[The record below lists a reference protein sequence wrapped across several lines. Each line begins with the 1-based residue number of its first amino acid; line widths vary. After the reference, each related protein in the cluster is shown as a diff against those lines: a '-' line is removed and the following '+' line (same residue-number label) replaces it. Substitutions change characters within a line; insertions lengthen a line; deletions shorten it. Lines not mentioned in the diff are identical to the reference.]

1 LLPQPVIRAAGPAKP
16 TGRAGAVPARP
27 GRQRPGW
34 LRVNVTTATP
44 FLVSSM
50 ASRLPRGTRPAQWQ
64 D

>member
-16 TGRAGAVPARP
+16 LSRGRRRARAP
-27 GRQRPGW
+27 GKQRPGW
-34 LRVNVTTATP
+34 LRVNVTVATP

-50 ASRLPRGTRPAQWQ
+50 ASRLPRRTLPAQWQ